1 MISAQLNSDDIERE
15 WPLLRRQLPGLPAL
29 GASAELRHHHS
40 ANHTWCEYYLTQ
52 PALQQ
57 AVYQYYRV
65 DYELLQFDHPLPFTH
80 ACSGRARSRLGTVQR
95 V

>member
-1 MISAQLNSDDIERE
+1 MDFTRQLQACCRRANNQYAAG
-15 WPLLRRQLPGLPAL
+15 RQLPGLPAL
-29 GASAELRHHHS
+29 GASAELRHHRS

-65 DYELLQFDHPLPFTH
+65 DYELLQFDHPLPLTH
-80 ACSGRARSRLGTVQR
+80 ACSGRARSRLGN
-95 V
+95 